1 MNIGCLYVETEIEF
15 MGETSVYDFVVAVDL
30 LRKPIFFKMP
40 SKDL

>member
-1 MNIGCLYVETEIEF
+1 MNIGCLYVEIEIEF
-15 MGETSVYDFVVAVDL
+15 MDETSVYDFVVAVDL